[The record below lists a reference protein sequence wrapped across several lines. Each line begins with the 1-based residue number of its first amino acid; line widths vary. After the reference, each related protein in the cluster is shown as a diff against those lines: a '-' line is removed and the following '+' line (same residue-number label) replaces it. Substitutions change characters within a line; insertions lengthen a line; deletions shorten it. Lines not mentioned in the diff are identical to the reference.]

1 MSSNPRPSAAATKAP
16 ARRTRNSAFE
26 ESPDFVQSLAR
37 GLSIVR
43 AFDREHPAL
52 SLSEVATRVGLARAA
67 ARRCLLTLQHLG
79 YVGLRGRSFFLLP
92 RVLELG
98 YSYLSSLDLTDLAQR
113 AMEDLSRQ
121 TGQSCSLAMLD
132 AHDIVYV
139 VRVPA
144 RRIMSIA
151 LNVGARLPAFATS
164 MGRAVLADFTAEELD
179 EWLAGASLTAFT
191 AHTKTTPTALREE
204 LARVRQQGYA
214 MVAQELELGLLS
226 IAVPIRGANR
236 RAFAGL
242 NVSMPYADINRQV
255 AVKKMLP
262 ALREAQLAIER
273 AITSSGWMPVAD
285 ARR

>member
-1 MSSNPRPSAAATKAP
+1 VSSNPRPSAAATKAP

-262 ALREAQLAIER
+262 ALREAQSAIER